1 MAIKDWYKLTF
12 QIESDL
18 EEIIIWQL
26 NELGIFSFSFEYLIK
41 TENKKEVNIWL
52 PIDDWGKTS
61 RSGFEKIISKL
72 LNINDPKNQFFD
84 WSIIKEEDWLTSWKK
99 YWAPALVGNHLLIL
113 PCWINLNEKFKDKQI
128 IKIDPGAAFGTG
140 SHPSTYLCLEKME
153 NILFTD
159 KKVLDIGSGSG
170 ILSVAA
176 RLLGAKEVCAVDN
189 DYLAINSTNSNFQ
202 LNFGNLKNLNTY
214 LGSFNEV
221 ILKNQLKQFDFVLC
235 NILAEV
241 IKEMIPNIYKCL
253 RNNGEVIFSGI
264 LNSQKDEIIQT
275 LIKNDLNLLDVS
287 TRKDWACITA
297 KKPAIQPKYKFF
309 LWILFNTFYCVIFYF
324 KISHIVL
331 IDVKN
336 VFDRY

>member
-1 MAIKDWYKLTF
+1 METKDWYKLTF
-12 QIESDL
+12 QIESDS
-18 EEIIIWQL
+18 EEIIIWKL

-41 TENKKEVNIWL
+41 NENKKKVNIWL
-52 PIDDWGKTS
+52 PVDDWGESS

-72 LNINDPKNQFFD
+72 LNINEPQNQFFD

-99 YWAPALVGNHLLIL
+99 YWAPELVGNHFLIL
-113 PCWINLNEKFKDKQI
+113 PCWINLNKKFKDKQI

-153 NILFTD
+153 NILFSD

-189 DYLAINSTNSNFQ
+189 DYLAINSTKSNFQ
-202 LNFGNLKNLNTY
+202 LNFGNLNKLNTY
-214 LGSFNEV
+214 LGSFNEL
-221 ILKNQLKQFDFVLC
+221 ILKNQLEKFDFVLC

-241 IKEMIPNIYKCL
+241 IKGMIPNIYKCL

-264 LNSQKDEIIQT
+264 LNSQKDEIIKI
-275 LIKNDLNLLDVS
+275 LIQNDLKLLDVS
-287 TRKDWACITA
+287 TRKDWACISAQKASNST
-297 KKPAIQPKYKFF
+297 
-309 LWILFNTFYCVIFYF
+309 
-324 KISHIVL
+324 
-331 IDVKN
+331 
-336 VFDRY
+336 

>member
-12 QIESDL
+12 QIESDS
-18 EEIIIWQL
+18 EEIIFWKF

-41 TENKKEVNIWL
+41 NENKKEVNVWL
-52 PIDDWGKTS
+52 PVDNWGES
-61 RSGFEKIISKL
+61 FRYDFEKIISKL
-72 LNINDPKNQFFD
+72 LNINAPKNQFFD

-99 YWAPALVGNHLLIL
+99 YWDPELIGNHFLIL
-113 PCWINLNEKFKDKQI
+113 PCWINLNEKFKDKKI

-153 NILFTD
+153 NIFFSD
-159 KKVLDIGSGSG
+159 KKILDIGSGSG

-189 DYLAINSTNSNFQ
+189 DYLAINSTISNFQ
-202 LNFGNLKNLNTY
+202 LNFGNLNNLKTY
-214 LGSFNEV
+214 LGSFNEI
-221 ILKNQLKQFDFVLC
+221 ILKNQLTQFDFVLC

-264 LNSQKDEIIQT
+264 LNSQKDEIIKI
-275 LIKNDLNLLDVS
+275 LIKNDLKLLDV
-287 TRKDWACITA
+287 TTKKDWACISAQKASNPT
-297 KKPAIQPKYKFF
+297 
-309 LWILFNTFYCVIFYF
+309 
-324 KISHIVL
+324 
-331 IDVKN
+331 
-336 VFDRY
+336 

>member
-12 QIESDL
+12 LIESDS
-18 EEIIIWQL
+18 EEMIIWKL

-41 TENKKEVNIWL
+41 NENKKEVNIWL
-52 PIDDWGKTS
+52 PVDDWGQSS
-61 RSGFEKIISKL
+61 RCDFEKIISKL
-72 LNINDPKNQFFD
+72 LNINAPKNQFFD

-99 YWAPALVGNHLLIL
+99 YWAPELVGNHFLIL

-153 NILFTD
+153 SILFSD

-170 ILSVAA
+170 ILSIAA

-221 ILKNQLKQFDFVLC
+221 ILENQLKQFDFVLC

-253 RNNGEVIFSGI
+253 RNNGEVILSGI
-264 LNSQKDEIIQT
+264 LNSQKDEIIKI
-275 LIKNDLNLLDVS
+275 LIQNDLKLLDVS
-287 TRKDWACITA
+287 TRKDWACIAAQKTRD
-297 KKPAIQPKYKFF
+297 PA
-309 LWILFNTFYCVIFYF
+309 
-324 KISHIVL
+324 
-331 IDVKN
+331 
-336 VFDRY
+336 

>member
-1 MAIKDWYKLTF
+1 MAIKDWYKVTF
-12 QIESDL
+12 LIESDS
-18 EEIIIWQL
+18 EEIIIWKL
-26 NELGIFSFSFEYLIK
+26 NELGIFSFSFEYLVK
-41 TENKKEVNIWL
+41 NQNKKEVHIWL
-52 PIDDWGKTS
+52 PIDNWGESS
-61 RSGFEKIISKL
+61 RNSFEKIISKL
-72 LNINDPKNQFFD
+72 LNINDPLNQFFN

-99 YWAPALVGNHLLIL
+99 YWAPELVGNHLLIL
-113 PCWINLNEKFKDKQI
+113 PCWMNPNEKFKDKKI

-153 NILFTD
+153 NSLFFD

-221 ILKNQLKQFDFVLC
+221 ILKNQRKQFDFVLC

-241 IKEMIPNIYKCL
+241 IKEMIPNIYNCL

-264 LNSQKDEIIQT
+264 LNSQKDEIIKI
-275 LIKNDLNLLDVS
+275 LIQNDLKLLDVS
-287 TRKDWACITA
+287 TRKDWACISAQKAGDPT
-297 KKPAIQPKYKFF
+297 
-309 LWILFNTFYCVIFYF
+309 
-324 KISHIVL
+324 
-331 IDVKN
+331 
-336 VFDRY
+336 

>member
-18 EEIIIWQL
+18 EEIIIWKL
-26 NELGIFSFSFEYLIK
+26 SELGIFSFSFEYLIK

-52 PIDDWGKTS
+52 PIDEWDENS
-61 RSGFEKIISKL
+61 RSDLEKIIGKL
-72 LNINDPKNQFFD
+72 LNINDHKNQFFN

-99 YWAPALVGNHLLIL
+99 YWAPELVGNHFLIL
-113 PCWINLNEKFKDKQI
+113 PCWINLNEKFNDKQI

-153 NILFTD
+153 KILFFD

-170 ILSVAA
+170 ILSIAA

-189 DYLAINSTNSNFQ
+189 DYLAINSTNSNYQ
-202 LNFGNLKNLNTY
+202 LNFGNVNTLNTY

-221 ILKNQLKQFDFVLC
+221 IFKYQLKQFDFVLC

-253 RNNGEVIFSGI
+253 RKNGEVVFSGI
-264 LNSQKDEIIQT
+264 LNSQKDEIIKI
-275 LIKNDLNLLDVS
+275 LIQNNLKLLDVS

-297 KKPAIQPKYKFF
+297 QKAGN
-309 LWILFNTFYCVIFYF
+309 LT
-324 KISHIVL
+324 
-331 IDVKN
+331 
-336 VFDRY
+336 

>member
-12 QIESDL
+12 LIESDS
-18 EEIIIWQL
+18 EEMIIWKL

-41 TENKKEVNIWL
+41 NENKKEVNIWL
-52 PIDDWGKTS
+52 PVDDWGESS
-61 RSGFEKIISKL
+61 RCDFEKIISKL
-72 LNINDPKNQFFD
+72 LHINAPKKQFFE
-84 WSIIKEEDWLTSWKK
+84 WKIIKEEDWLTSWKK
-99 YWAPALVGNHLLIL
+99 YWEPELVGNHFLVL
-113 PCWINLNEKFKDKQI
+113 PCWINLDKKFKDKQI

-153 NILFTD
+153 NILFSD

-176 RLLGAKEVCAVDN
+176 RLLGAKEVFAVDN
-189 DYLAINSTNSNFQ
+189 DYLAINSTKSNFQ

-241 IKEMIPNIYKCL
+241 IKEMIPNIFNCL

-264 LNSQKDEIIQT
+264 LNSQKDEIIKI
-275 LIKNDLNLLDVS
+275 LIRNDLKLLDVS
-287 TRKDWACITA
+287 TRKDWACISAQKASNPT
-297 KKPAIQPKYKFF
+297 
-309 LWILFNTFYCVIFYF
+309 
-324 KISHIVL
+324 
-331 IDVKN
+331 
-336 VFDRY
+336 